1 MTRASTFSSISAQAV
16 GRVAGSVTCSINTQS
31 IWLSRVVGMVLGG
44 AFVFGLSGATS
55 LVFASDAI
63 RAVES
68 RANPYNRT
76 DVRDAKSGDAVEW
89 LERICRAGRENPY
102 TGVYVHS
109 TADNSASTRVTH
121 LVDKQGVEHEKIES
135 LDGPMMEIIRRND
148 EMYSYQP
155 QEKVV
160 LIDRRASGRFFPSLV
175 TGDPKKIAEN
185 YRVKMGPK
193 DRIAGH
199 DCQWIILEPKDS
211 MRYMQ
216 KLCAELGTGL
226 LLRAKTFND
235 RNQLLEQFVFTQLDL
250 SRSVTKQSLKSKF
263 EQSIGWR
270 RDYSV
275 PPSAPQKDVE
285 TGWLVSNLPAGFKK
299 VMEMMRSQPGR
310 PQPLAHLVV
319 SDGLSHVSVFV
330 EPAQSSGRVNGGGAS
345 DDSPTTFA
353 VRSVADHQVTVMGD
367 VPFAAVQAIAD
378 GVTRRAR

>member
-1 MTRASTFSSISAQAV
+1 MTRASTFSSISAQAMC
-16 GRVAGSVTCSINTQS
+16 RVITQS
-31 IWLSRVVGMVLGG
+31 IRQALAS
-44 AFVFGLSGATS
+44 AFIFGLSGTTS
-55 LVFASDAI
+55 FVFAGDAI
-63 RAVES
+63 RAVEG
-68 RANPYNRT
+68 RATPDNRADT
-76 DVRDAKSGDAVEW
+76 RDSKNGDALEW
-89 LERICRAGRENPY
+89 LERISRAGRENPY

-109 TADNSASTRVTH
+109 TPENSTSSRVTH

-148 EMYSYQP
+148 EMYCYQP

-160 LIDRRASGRFFPSLV
+160 LIDRRTSGRFFPSLV
-175 TGDPKKIAEN
+175 TGNPRKIAEN

-193 DRIAGH
+193 DRIADH
-199 DCQWIILEPKDS
+199 DCQWIFLEPKDS

-378 GVTRRAR
+378 GVTRRSR

>member
-1 MTRASTFSSISAQAV
+1 MTRASTYSSISRQAV
-16 GRVAGSVTCSINTQS
+16 GNFAPISLTLAIRVAITGAFAIALFCASLPLHAGDAQRAAE
-31 IWLSRVVGMVLGG
+31 SRV
-44 AFVFGLSGATS
+44 
-55 LVFASDAI
+55 
-63 RAVES
+63 
-68 RANPYNRT
+68 T
-76 DVRDAKSGDAVEW
+76 DIRDAKNGDALEW
-89 LERICRAGRENPY
+89 LERISRAGRQNPY
-102 TGVYVHS
+102 TGVFVHS
-109 TADNSASTRVTH
+109 TPENSASTRVTH

-148 EMYSYQP
+148 EMYCYQP

-160 LIDRRASGRFFPSLV
+160 LIDRRVSGRFFPSLV
-175 TGDPKKIAEN
+175 TGTSKKIAEN

-216 KLCAELGTGL
+216 TLCAELGTGL

-250 SRSVTKQSLKSKF
+250 SSSVSKQSLKSKF

-270 RDYSV
+270 RDYLAA
-275 PPSAPQKDVE
+275 SALQKDVE
-285 TGWLVSNLPAGFKK
+285 TGWLVGNLPAGFKK
-299 VMEMMRSQPGR
+299 IMEMMRSQPGR

-330 EPAQSSGRVNGGGAS
+330 EPAQAVGRVNAGGVS
-345 DDSPTTFA
+345 DDSPTSYA

-378 GVTRRAR
+378 GVTRRPR

>member
-1 MTRASTFSSISAQAV
+1 MNQAPFSLTPIQTLARLS
-16 GRVAGSVTCSINTQS
+16 QS
-31 IWLSRVVGMVLGG
+31 IRQALSHGVFVSC
-44 AFVFGLSGATS
+44 VFGVSGATS
-55 LVFASDAI
+55 FAFAGDA
-63 RAVES
+63 
-68 RANPYNRT
+68 
-76 DVRDAKSGDAVEW
+76 RDAQKISDNRSPLEARDIKGGDALEW
-89 LERICRAGRENPY
+89 LERISRAGREIPY
-102 TGVYVHS
+102 AGVFVHS
-109 TADNSASTRVTH
+109 TPENSTSTRITH

-135 LDGPMMEIIRRND
+135 LDGPPMEIIRRNE
-148 EMYSYQP
+148 EMYCYQP
-155 QEKVV
+155 EEKVV
-160 LIDRRASGRFFPSLV
+160 LVDRRTTGRFFPSLV
-175 TGDPKKIAEN
+175 TGNPKKIAEN

-193 DRIAGH
+193 DRIAEY

-216 KLCAELGTGL
+216 KLCAELGSGL
-226 LLRAKTFND
+226 LLRAKTYND

-250 SRSVTKQSLKSKF
+250 SRSVAKQTLKSKF

-270 RDYSV
+270 RDYSA
-275 PPSAPQKDVE
+275 PAAPQKDVE

-299 VMEMMRSQPGR
+299 IMEMMRLQPGR

-330 EPAQSSGRVNGGGAS
+330 EPSQTVGRVNGGGAS

-353 VRSVADHQVTVMGD
+353 VRSVADFQVTVMGD